1 MPVPSYTLYSPCCGT
16 GAPWLG
22 ALGQCGKCLQSAVG
36 GGVRRRGAEPGE
48 QEVQRRR
55 AGRRTAETCSRFFLS
70 MPISFLMLEITG
82 KLIPS
87 ELQLTYFK
95 ILSLKFN
102 VQIKRLIKFMFCFKK
117 QKTRL
122 VEVTHPPRWNTT
134 LPSAHFCNPFG
145 LSEAEWWCKSHVANH
160 QTSGRPSWN
169 CRNCSY
175 VVF

>member
-1 MPVPSYTLYSPCCGT
+1 MPIPSHTLRSPCCGT

-22 ALGQCGKCLQSAVG
+22 APGQCGQMPAVSSGKRCEERSRAWGAG
-36 GGVRRRGAEPGE
+36 GAKEE
-48 QEVQRRR
+48 
-55 AGRRTAETCSRFFLS
+55 GREKDSRNLYQIFPFNINF
-70 MPISFLMLEITG
+70 ISNASTG

-87 ELQLTYFK
+87 ELQLTYFR

-102 VQIKRLIKFMFCFKK
+102 VQIKRLMKFMFCFEK

-145 LSEAEWWCKSHVANH
+145 LSEAEWWCKSHVAKH
-160 QTSGRPSWN
+160 QTSGRPS
-169 CRNCSY
+169 
-175 VVF
+175 